1 MLIEQ
6 IVKETEQKEEFM
18 LETANKIKEMHHSF
32 NQLVIQSN
40 ILKQGI
46 EMLKEQ
52 EVDHKNNDEERKS

>member
-1 MLIEQ
+1 
-6 IVKETEQKEEFM
+6 M

-46 EMLKEQ
+46 EMLKE
-52 EVDHKNNDEERKS
+52 